1 MHVRTQDEAGRWFA
15 PERLSA
21 RQRMTPE
28 GFLLC
33 EAVPIART
41 GTLVYDESE
50 LVNDDGPIVQGGAGG
65 IVTIERNPD
74 EVFRPETIASFEG
87 KPVTLSHPD
96 DFVTPKNWR
105 ELSVGITQNVRQ
117 GDGIENDLMIADLLI
132 TDAEAIGLVR
142 IINDPVTGTPV
153 KPLREVSCGYDADYE
168 QLAVGRGRQ
177 MNIVGNHVALVERGR
192 CGPRCAIG
200 DSEVAKTT
208 DAKTKRT
215 WKDRVLTAFRA
226 KDEAALEEALEGAK
240 TGDEE
245 EDDDK
250 DEGGKAK
257 TGDSAALATILKT
270 MKSMDKRMADME
282 AEVKKITEDGDDD
295 DQDGK
300 TKDNLLEPEP
310 VNKTPEAMG
319 MAYTGD
325 AEVMTDLRSRAEVLV
340 PGFTLATRDAKV
352 KTSDHIC
359 SCQRAALTT
368 ALQTADGKTIV
379 EPFLIG
385 RDISKLT
392 ADQVSAVFVGASEL
406 AKARNNSAGN
416 RTSIN
421 TKDFGRAPLSVEE
434 INKRNREFWS
444 PNQSRN

>member
-74 EVFRPETIASFEG
+74 EVFRAETIASFEG
-87 KPVTLSHPD
+87 KPVTMAHPD
-96 DFVTPKNWR
+96 DFVTPANWR
-105 ELSVGITQNVRQ
+105 ELSMGITQNVRQ
-117 GDGIENDLMIADLLI
+117 GDGVENDLMLADLLI
-132 TDAEAIGLVR
+132 TDATAIEEVRSGLR
-142 IINDPVTGTPV
+142 Q
-153 KPLREVSCGYDADYE
+153 VSCGYDADYE

-200 DSEVAKTT
+200 DAEVAKTT
-208 DAKTKRT
+208 DAKAKRT

-240 TGDEE
+240 TGDED

-250 DEGGKAK
+250 DEGGGKAK
-257 TGDSAALATILKT
+257 TGDSATLDSILKAVT
-270 MKSMDKRMADME
+270 TLSKRVGDME
-282 AEVKKITEDGDDD
+282 SEVKKITEDGDDD
-295 DQDGK
+295 DQEGK

-310 VNKTPEAMG
+310 VNKTAEALG
-319 MAYTGD
+319 TAYTGD

-340 PGFTLATRDAKV
+340 PGITLATRDAKV
-352 KTSDHIC
+352 KTSDHVC

-385 RDISKLT
+385 RDLSKLT
-392 ADQVSAVFVGASEL
+392 SDQVSAVFVGASEL
-406 AKARNNSAGN
+406 AKARNNNVGT
-416 RTSIN
+416 RTTIN
-421 TKDFGRAPLSVEE
+421 TKDFGRAPLSVDA
-434 INKRNREFWS
+434 INKANREFW
-444 PNQSRN
+444 NQGRN

>member
-1 MHVRTQDEAGRWFA
+1 MKVRTQDEAGRWFA

-21 RQRMTPE
+21 RQSMTPE

-33 EAVPIART
+33 QAVPIART

-74 EVFRPETIASFEG
+74 EVFRAETLASFEG

-96 DFVTPKNWR
+96 DFVTPANWR
-105 ELSVGITQNVRQ
+105 ELSVGIVQNVRQ
-117 GDGIENDLMIADLLI
+117 GEGIENDLVLADLLI

-208 DAKTKRT
+208 DAKPKRT
-215 WKDRVLTAFRA
+215 WRDRVMTAFRA

-245 EDDDK
+245 EEEEGS
-250 DEGGKAK
+250 EGGKGK
-257 TGDSAALATILKT
+257 TSDSAALASILKT

-282 AEVKKITEDGDDD
+282 AEVKKITEDNDGDDD
-295 DQDGK
+295 QEGK
-300 TKDNLLEPEP
+300 TTDNLLEPEP
-310 VNKTPEAMG
+310 VSKTTEALG
-319 MAYTGD
+319 TAYTGD
-325 AEVMTDLRSRAEVLV
+325 AAVMSDLRSRAEVLA
-340 PGFTLATRDAKV
+340 PGISLATRDSKV
-352 KTSDHIC
+352 KTADHIC

-368 ALQTADGKTIV
+368 AMQTADGKTIV
-379 EPFLIG
+379 EPFLVG
-385 RDISKLT
+385 RDLSKLT

-406 AKARNNSAGN
+406 AKARNNDAGT
-416 RTSIN
+416 RTTHV
-421 TKDFGRAPLSVEE
+421 TKDFGRAPLSVDA
-434 INKRNREFWS
+434 INKANKEFW
-444 PNQSRN
+444 NQGRN

>member
-1 MHVRTQDEAGRWFA
+1 MHARTQDEAGRWFA

-41 GTLVYDESE
+41 GTLIYDESE
-50 LVNDDGPIVQGGAGG
+50 LVNDDGPIVQGGDGG
-65 IVTIERNPD
+65 LVTIERNPD

-96 DFVTPKNWR
+96 DFVTPENWR

-142 IINDPVTGTPV
+142 ITNDPGTGAPV

-208 DAKTKRT
+208 DAKPKRT
-215 WKDRVLTAFRA
+215 WRDRVMTAFRA

-240 TGDEE
+240 TSDEE
-245 EDDDK
+245 EEEE
-250 DEGGKAK
+250 EGKSVK
-257 TGDSAALATILKT
+257 TGDSKTLDSILKAI
-270 MKSMDKRMADME
+270 KSMDKRMGDME
-282 AEVKKITEDGDDD
+282 AEVKKITEDEEEE
-295 DQDGK
+295 QEGK

-310 VNKTPEAMG
+310 VNKTPEALG
-319 MAYTGD
+319 TAYTGD

-340 PGFTLATRDAKV
+340 PGITLATRDAKV
-352 KTSDHIC
+352 KTSDHVC
-359 SCQRAALTT
+359 SCQRAALAT
-368 ALQTADGKTIV
+368 AMQTADGKTIV
-379 EPFLIG
+379 EPFLVG
-385 RDISKLT
+385 RDLSKLT

-406 AKARNNSAGN
+406 AKARNNNAGT
-416 RTSIN
+416 RTTIN
-421 TKDFGRAPLSVEE
+421 TKDFGRAPLSVDE
-434 INKRNREFWS
+434 INKRNKEFWNPS
-444 PNQSRN
+444 QSRN